1 MEFLSGYSLPWL
13 AGLVVALAITGT
25 IAGLLAGLLGV
36 GGGIVIVPVLYHLFT
51 LLGVDE
57 SVKMHVAVG
66 TSLAT
71 IIPTS
76 FISAK
81 SHKAKGNLDEP
92 LFKSLVLPLFIGVV
106 IGSFA
111 SGYVSGDVLS
121 IVFASIALLVAAN
134 MAFRSNAKPVA
145 ENLPRSPFKQIMGT
159 FIGGFSTLM
168 GIGGGTLSVP
178 ILNAFNVPMH
188 RAVGTAAAIGM
199 VISIPGA
206 IGFLLNGWT
215 VENTPPLTIGYINLI
230 GFALIV
236 PMTMW
241 MAPVGARMANATTA
255 TRLKLAFAFFL
266 FITAVR
272 MFYGVLA

>member
-1 MEFLSGYSLPWL
+1 MFLPVFIGYGTDMVWL
-13 AGLVVALAITGT
+13 AILIAMNLQMSFLTPPFGWALFFLKGVTPPGITTRDIYVGVLPFVLLQAFAVAVIFVFPSVATWLPKAIGLVVALAITGT
-25 IAGLLAGLLGV
+25 VAGLLAGLLGV

-134 MAFRSNAKPVA
+134 MAFRSKAKPVA
-145 ENLPRSPFKQIMGT
+145 ESLPR
-159 FIGGFSTLM
+159 
-168 GIGGGTLSVP
+168 
-178 ILNAFNVPMH
+178 
-188 RAVGTAAAIGM
+188 
-199 VISIPGA
+199 
-206 IGFLLNGWT
+206 
-215 VENTPPLTIGYINLI
+215 
-230 GFALIV
+230 
-236 PMTMW
+236 
-241 MAPVGARMANATTA
+241 
-255 TRLKLAFAFFL
+255 
-266 FITAVR
+266 
-272 MFYGVLA
+272 